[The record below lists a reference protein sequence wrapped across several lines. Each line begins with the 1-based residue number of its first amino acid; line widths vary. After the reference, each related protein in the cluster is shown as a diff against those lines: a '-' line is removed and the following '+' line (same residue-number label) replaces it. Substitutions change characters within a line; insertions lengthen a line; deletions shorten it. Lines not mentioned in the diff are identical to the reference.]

1 MPAKRKYNVKGT
13 NDFIVLA
20 AIFFFLCLWA
30 IKDAWFPSEK
40 VLKKH
45 PLEMMATFEVDGT
58 VEDVLVE
65 VGDSVGEDQVIAR
78 LRSDRI
84 AAEYE
89 KAKTDFTEKRKKHQ
103 MMELARKNAEKNGVS
118 DQGYADIVKSEE
130 EARSA
135 REAAHKRV
143 NALKEKIDSAVLLS
157 PTKGKVMEIR
167 VGTHSMVDCIPA
179 EFSGTVAV
187 EKDARKITLTGADGR
202 LQEFVADDGQVFKV
216 HTGDEVVEGDV
227 LAADAA
233 VLIDPKDH
241 FYLFNKSLA
250 IFSFFAFWT
259 FLAIHILAR

>member
-40 VLKKH
+40 VLRKH

-65 VGDSVGEDQVIAR
+65 VGDSVGEGQVIAR

-84 AAEYE
+84 AEEYE
-89 KAKTDFTEKRKKHQ
+89 KAKKEFTEKRKKHQ

-130 EARSA
+130 EALAA
-135 REAAHKRV
+135 REKAHARV
-143 NALKEKIDSAVLLS
+143 TELKNKIDSAVLLS
-157 PTKGKVMEIR
+157 PTKGKVVEIR
-167 VGTHSMVDCIPA
+167 VGAHTMVDRVPA
-179 EFSGTVAV
+179 EFDGTVALDK
-187 EKDARKITLTGADGR
+187 ESRKITVTGADGQ
-202 LQEFVADDGQVFKV
+202 LQEFTAGDTQVFKV
-216 HTGDEVVEGDV
+216 HDGDEVAAGDV

-259 FLAIHILAR
+259 FLAIHILGR

>member
-40 VLKKH
+40 VLRKH
-45 PLEMMATFEVDGT
+45 PREMMATFEEDGT

-65 VGDSVGEDQVIAR
+65 VGDSVAEDQVIAR

-89 KAKTDFTEKRKKHQ
+89 KAKIDFTEKRKKHQ

-118 DQGYADIVKSEE
+118 EQGYADILKSEE
-130 EARSA
+130 QARVA
-135 REAAHKRV
+135 REEAHATV
-143 NALKEKIDSAVLLS
+143 NALKEKIDSSVLLS

-167 VGTHSMVDCIPA
+167 VGTHTMVDSVPA
-179 EFSGTVAV
+179 EFGGTVAV
-187 EKDARKITLTGADGR
+187 DKEARKITVSGANGQ
-202 LQEFVADDGQVFKV
+202 LQEWVAADAQVLKV
-216 HTGDEVVEGDV
+216 HDGDTVEQGDV
-227 LAADAA
+227 LAADPAI
-233 VLIDPKDH
+233 LINPKDH

-259 FLAIHILAR
+259 FLAIHILGR